1 MNTLMNPRKLKQRM
15 GRARAKFEYEL
26 SMLRVRCDYVNQNVF
41 RFKVETNERLM
52 QMWAVRDEIAAARAN
67 TRYDKDCAAAR
78 NLEAE
83 AAKLTTSIR
92 HEAARLQNPESVY
105 KFGAHFSASAIAADV
120 VSGTYNRDWDGVDN
134 VHGVITDGAGSVIET
149 TFNYDDPNIEFFST
163 YMHLASGGI
172 TCVGDWPAL
181 DQAQAQADEI
191 KKAIERVQPRKATA

>member
-26 SMLRVRCDYVNQNVF
+26 TMLRVRCEYVNQNVF

-52 QMWAVRDEIAAARAN
+52 QMWAVRDEIAAVRAN
-67 TRYDKDCAAAR
+67 TRYDKTHAAAR
-78 NLEAE
+78 SLEAE

-105 KFGAHFSASAIAADV
+105 KFGSHFTAGTLAAGVVAGKYDGIDDV
-120 VSGTYNRDWDGVDN
+120 AGTV
-134 VHGVITDGAGSVIET
+134 TDGAGSVVYT
-149 TFNYDDPNIEFFST
+149 TDNLDDPCIEFFSV
-163 YMHLASGGI
+163 YMHLTEGLVE
-172 TCVGDWPAL
+172 CVGDWPAL

-191 KKAIERVQPRKATA
+191 KKAIERIQPRKATV